1 MRNLQ
6 PSRYCRRAAQCCIA
20 ALRNRP
26 IHGWSAHQI
35 ILERIGAN
43 AEQIREIYRGL
54 GHASIAPDADSIDI
68 TASLTATSATAAPL
82 LSQAEVLL
90 LRKIWEIGTEA
101 TATQTVVL
109 IHGDVFNRVQTG
121 WETDDD
127 SALHALH
134 RQSVEACVTQWTN
147 LFRITVEL
155 IGSVFFQGV
164 FRDSPPGS
172 DSVPRNA

>member
-109 IHGDVFNRVQTG
+109 IHGD
-121 WETDDD
+121 
-127 SALHALH
+127 A
-134 RQSVEACVTQWTN
+134 
-147 LFRITVEL
+147 FRITVEL